1 MKMRPADS
9 DGDILPVLHTG
20 EMFSRALAVASL
32 VESRLELYAGD
43 WWENPSWGNEI
54 LRMLQEGRLTN
65 ADAQALS
72 TYLTEYVRETS
83 GVQDAVRRT
92 QSESVRR
99 AALTCAWAGRSTS
112 SSRPASCCRAK
123 RRIGWRRRLPSC
135 CGGPSS
141 IRAKPC
147 RRSCDR
153 RCGGGR

>member
-20 EMFSRALAVASL
+20 EMFSGALAVASL

-43 WWENPSWGNEI
+43 WWENPARGNEI

-83 GVQDAVRRT
+83 GVQDVMDVRFSLEGHRFGW
-92 QSESVRR
+92 ECSV
-99 AALTCAWAGRSTS
+99 LTEYGKT
-112 SSRPASCCRAK
+112 K
-123 RRIGWRRRLPSC
+123 V
-135 CGGPSS
+135 
-141 IRAKPC
+141 
-147 RRSCDR
+147 DFEV
-153 RCGGGR
+153 